1 MSYHR
6 SLQCACGAVECVIT
20 APPIG
25 TAVCY
30 CADCQKAAREIE
42 ANGRGPAV
50 ADADGGTALALIRND
65 HLAFIQGEE
74 HVAAHKLRADSPT
87 ARFVAGCCNSALFI
101 DFDDWRFW
109 KSTMI
114 DRWTGDKPAIE
125 MRLELRDRTSDLPFP
140 DDAPRYQTFP
150 KTFLIRILRQW
161 AAFKL
166 AH

>member
-1 MSYHR
+1 MTYRR
-6 SLQCACGAVECVIT
+6 SMQCACGAVECAIT

-30 CADCQKAAREIE
+30 CADCQAAARMIE
-42 ANGRGPAV
+42 AEGHGPAV

-65 HLAFIQGEE
+65 RFALLKGEE
-74 HVAAHKLRADSPT
+74 HMTAHKLRPDSPT
-87 ARFVAGCCNSALFI
+87 SRLVAGCCNSAMFI
-101 DFDDWRFW
+101 AFDDWRFW

-114 DRWTGDKPAIE
+114 ERWTGDKPAIE
-125 MRLELRDRTSDLPFP
+125 MRLEVRDRTSDLPFP
-140 DDAPRYQTFP
+140 DDVPRYPTFP

-161 AAFKL
+161 VAFKL